1 MNEEKLGY
9 ALIMQ
14 WAKYEEDADTTSLLE
29 KDINEKQMNDI
40 VEEVNK
46 VLCNYHYPE
55 KLPKIGK
62 LYDCYDDG
70 KICDDRRYKVKITD
84 IVPFDKVSKSIYN
97 QWEDAK
103 RMYYWVFAD
112 KTDYFVLADSYE
124 RGKFNV
130 SQSVF
135 VRTVEGEWYS
145 IGRFWN
151 NGLLIVE

>member
-1 MNEEKLGY
+1 M
-9 ALIMQ
+9 
-14 WAKYEEDADTTSLLE
+14 
-29 KDINEKQMNDI
+29 KDP
-40 VEEVNK
+40 V
-46 VLCNYHYPE
+46 
-55 KLPKIGK
+55 PKIGK
-62 LYDCYDDG
+62 FYDCYDDG
-70 KICDDRRYKVKITD
+70 KICYDRRYKVKITD
-84 IVPFDKVSKSIYN
+84 IIPFDKASKSIYN